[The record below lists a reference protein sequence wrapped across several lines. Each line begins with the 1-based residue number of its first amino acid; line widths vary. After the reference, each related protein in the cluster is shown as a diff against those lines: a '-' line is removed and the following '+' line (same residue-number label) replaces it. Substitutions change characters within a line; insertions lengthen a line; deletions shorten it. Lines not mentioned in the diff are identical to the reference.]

1 MTHPEPAKALGPDYW
16 NGEGGQRWL
25 AHLDLTEALLEPLGA
40 QLLAAAC
47 VRPGQ
52 AVLDVGCGGAAT
64 TRALAAQV
72 GPAGRAVGVDVSV
85 PIIAVARARSA
96 NVAGLELRVADAAT
110 AALPGPFDTVVSR
123 FGVMFFD
130 DPVAAFRNLHGA
142 LAPGGRL
149 AFLCWQA
156 VERNDW
162 LAVPAAAA
170 FRVMPAPPAPAD
182 PTLPGPFAFADAE
195 RVRAILAAAGF
206 GGVDIAPVDASMR
219 WSDLRVARDYL
230 LEMGM
235 VGRALQD
242 QPATVRDAVATA
254 VAAELAARASDG
266 GLGLACAAWLVT
278 ATA

>member
-1 MTHPEPAKALGPDYW
+1 MTNPAPAKALGPEYW

-25 AHLDLTEALLEPLGA
+25 AHMDLTEALLAPLGER
-40 QLLAAAC
+40 LLAAAG

-72 GPAGRAVGVDVSV
+72 GPAGRAVGVDVSA

-96 NVAGLELRVADAAT
+96 GVPGLELHVADAGT
-110 AALPGPFDTVVSR
+110 APLPGPFAAAVSR

-130 DPVAAFRNLHGA
+130 DPVAAFRHLHAA
-142 LAPGGRL
+142 LVPGGRL

-182 PTLPGPFAFADAE
+182 PTLPGPFAFADAG
-195 RVRAILAAAGF
+195 RVGSILAAAGF
-206 GGVDIAPVDASMR
+206 RGVAIAPVDGRMD
-219 WSDLRVARDYL
+219 WPDLGAALDYL

-242 QPATVRDAVATA
+242 QPPTVRASVAAAVR
-254 VAAELAARASDG
+254 AELAARAG
-266 GLGLACAAWLVT
+266 GGALSLACAAWLVT
-278 ATA
+278 ATT